1 MERSVGVRVP
11 PSAPSFVNGF
21 LRQRLTPPDRSY
33 ACLLYELRELA
44 LTEVVALERIA
55 ELIVSADQRLRPRCR
70 HEVFMVIVASSL
82 WLLGCARSV
91 VQ

>member
-1 MERSVGVRVP
+1 MGFRWLVRIGFW
-11 PSAPSFVNGF
+11 AVND

-33 ACLLYELRELA
+33 ACLLHELRELA

-55 ELIVSADQRLRPRCR
+55 ELIVSADRRLRPAVVRRCSS
-70 HEVFMVIVASSL
+70 VIVASSL
-82 WLLGCARSV
+82 WLVGCARSV